1 MLEKFG
7 REYCRTEYRINKKG
21 AEYYR
26 TENREEAYLKLKAM
40 QEKRPG
46 IYTMQTRCR
55 RENKYGQP
63 IISHGDGWGM
73 WG

>member
-7 REYCRTEYRINKKG
+7 HEYYRTEYRINKKG
-21 AEYYR
+21 AECYR
-26 TENREEAYLKLKAM
+26 TENREEAYTKLKAL

-46 IYTMQTRCR
+46 IYTMQTRNR